1 MTDQATETAEAA
13 IEEAPADVAAGSETQ
28 TDDQDQNTEG
38 EDGVDGKQ
46 PDDQTEAAAVELDE
60 FEWEGAKVQLPKE
73 IAELIKPALLRTQDY
88 TVKTQEL
95 AETRRALEARDASL
109 NQQAEAIEA
118 LRVDHG
124 RVASLEERVAE
135 FAKLP
140 WDELREADKD
150 TYRDLRDEYA
160 EAKDKLATAKTELST
175 KADGLRLE
183 RERATATA
191 LQETGKELAKSIK
204 GWSPQ
209 VAQQIVEHAT
219 TEYGVDLQ
227 EMRELADPR
236 IWRAL
241 HDGMTAQ
248 AELAA
253 LKAKQTKA
261 QGHQAAQSTTPAAR
275 VGGGTAP
282 HARRTTDASGD
293 GLSTAEWMRREDE
306 REAAARKRA

>member
-1 MTDQATETAEAA
+1 MTDQATAEADA
-13 IEEAPADVAAGSETQ
+13 PVEEAAVEAAAETQ
-28 TDDQDQNTEG
+28 TDDQTQDTEG
-38 EDGVDGKQ
+38 EDGVDGEQ
-46 PDDQTEAAAVELDE
+46 PGDQTETVEDDLE
-60 FEWEGAKVQLPKE
+60 EVEWEGKKARIPPEFK
-73 IAELIKPALLRTQDY
+73 AALLRTQDY

-95 AETRRALEARDASL
+95 AETRRALEARDTSL
-109 NQQAEAIEA
+109 AQQAEAIEA

-140 WDELREADKD
+140 WDDLREADKD

-219 TEYGVDLQ
+219 TKYGVDLQ

-261 QGHQAAQSTTPAAR
+261 QGHQAAQSTTPAAK

-282 HARRTTDASGD
+282 NARRTTDASGD
-293 GLSTAEWMRREDE
+293 GLSTAEWMKREDE